1 MCSILFFSSPICGN
15 SPLVGSFVNLG
26 VVFGGGGGAVPLRR
40 REKKG
45 ITTRFKSVGGSVW
58 AEGLNGLFC
67 SLFSLGLQKRVFL
80 FLFLFF
86 SARACGP
93 RLKRGDR
100 RGGK

>member
-1 MCSILFFSSPICGN
+1 M
-15 SPLVGSFVNLG
+15 VGSFVNLG

-45 ITTRFKSVGGSVW
+45 ITTRFKSVGGSVLGGGLEW
-58 AEGLNGLFC
+58 AFLLPFFPWPPKK
-67 SLFSLGLQKRVFL
+67 SFSF